1 MSKFNRKEAC
11 PVAQGLFELADAKKP
26 ESYPPEFIHNFQRAL
41 LLSLLERG
49 LLTQGQFERCAEELQ
64 RRLG

>member
-1 MSKFNRKEAC
+1 M
-11 PVAQGLFELADAKKP
+11 AQGLFELADAKKP

-49 LLTQGQFERCAEELQ
+49 LLTQGQYERCAEELQ
-64 RRLG
+64 KRSG